1 MKSIDNKELLAWIN
15 KNIERARR
23 NAMHAHMRGDSTA
36 FENINKELAYW
47 MQLASVME
55 EMTENEDKE
64 EDEQNGDA
72 DI

>member
-1 MKSIDNKELLAWIN
+1 MISNKELLEWID

-47 MQLASVME
+47 MQLASVLE
-55 EMTENEDKE
+55 EKAENEDKE
-64 EDEQNGDA
+64 EVEKNGNTDV
-72 DI
+72 